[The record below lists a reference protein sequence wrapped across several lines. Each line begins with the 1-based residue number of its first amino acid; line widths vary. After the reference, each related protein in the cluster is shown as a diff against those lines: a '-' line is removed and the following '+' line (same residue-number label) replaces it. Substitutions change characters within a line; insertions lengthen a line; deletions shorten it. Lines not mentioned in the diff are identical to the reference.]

1 MKWFFTTRTGM
12 ERRLTVLSI
21 LLTIVSLALVAQTTQ
36 KETLT
41 KEQEDEQFYRFIDVA
56 GEVYKS
62 IQRQYVDEVASRK
75 VLEGAIRGMFLVL
88 DEHSQYLDADTL
100 AQLEKDTEGEFSG
113 IGIHITLRQG
123 VLTVIAPIP
132 GGPSARL
139 GIQPWDRIIE
149 IEGKSTEGITLQEA
163 VRKLTGPPGTKVRI
177 KIYRSGDSEPLE
189 YTITRQ
195 TIKIES
201 VYTRMLDKNIGYL
214 RVAKFSDS
222 TSADLRRAFND
233 LTEKGMKGLVFDLR
247 FNTGGLLREAIE
259 VSELFVPKGE
269 LIVSTKGRLPNQNRK
284 YFSQKEPVI
293 KIPVFV
299 LVNEGTASASEIVA
313 GAIQDHRLGVVIGPE
328 IEGQS
333 KNTFGKG
340 SVQTIAELQH
350 SIAADENGNLLPNA
364 MRITTARYYTP
375 NGRSIHNVG
384 IIPDITTPI
393 PRDFQANLLRHGMI
407 GDPSQIEPGRE
418 NPELIEEELLEEP
431 TSTPEPEQ
439 NTTEDDGESA
449 PTATPTPDPNFYRK
463 ALPKPSDKAPGKT
476 EEFRDIM
483 LDQAVREMKVHLI
496 IQGAQSRLGG
506 RTLADKSAEK
516 EPTAQRGTLT
526 IP

>member
-1 MKWFFTTRTGM
+1 
-12 ERRLTVLSI
+12 
-21 LLTIVSLALVAQTTQ
+21 
-36 KETLT
+36 
-41 KEQEDEQFYRFIDVA
+41 
-56 GEVYKS
+56 
-62 IQRQYVDEVASRK
+62 
-75 VLEGAIRGMFLVL
+75 
-88 DEHSQYLDADTL
+88 
-100 AQLEKDTEGEFSG
+100 
-113 IGIHITLRQG
+113 
-123 VLTVIAPIP
+123 
-132 GGPSARL
+132 
-139 GIQPWDRIIE
+139 
-149 IEGKSTEGITLQEA
+149 
-163 VRKLTGPPGTKVRI
+163 
-177 KIYRSGDSEPLE
+177 
-189 YTITRQ
+189 
-195 TIKIES
+195 
-201 VYTRMLDKNIGYL
+201 
-214 RVAKFSDS
+214 
-222 TSADLRRAFND
+222 
-233 LTEKGMKGLVFDLR
+233 
-247 FNTGGLLREAIE
+247 
-259 VSELFVPKGE
+259 